1 MLNLFLSLLFVFPS
15 VSVSFFIVHSRII
28 QRTSIYLIPKDH
40 LIDIIGQ
47 PTRNFSMPTNET
59 VSQEKI
65 RLFLQKIKETEEQ
78 CKEDEKWDSGEV
90 NWEL

>member
-15 VSVSFFIVHSRII
+15 VSVSFFIVNSRII
-28 QRTSIYLIPKDH
+28 QKTSVYIVPKENLLDV
-40 LIDIIGQ
+40 IGK
-47 PTRNFSMPTNET
+47 PTRNFSVPMNET

-65 RLFLQKIKETEEQ
+65 RLFLQKLKETEEQ
-78 CKEDEKWDSGEV
+78 SKEDEKWDSGEV